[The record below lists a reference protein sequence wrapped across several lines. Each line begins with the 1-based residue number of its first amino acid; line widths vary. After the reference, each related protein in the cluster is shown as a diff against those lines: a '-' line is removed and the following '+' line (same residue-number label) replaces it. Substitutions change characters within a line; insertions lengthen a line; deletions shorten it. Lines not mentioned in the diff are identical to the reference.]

1 MRPDKSA
8 VIACGANNNAA
19 KVFSVESG
27 ARLLSVSDIDP
38 IIAQNPLVVVDTHPQ
53 GTTVCIGSA
62 NGNIHVKN
70 IAIAHEEIRIEGTG
84 GAHQSE
90 DEVTDKLVS

>member
-19 KVFSVESG
+19 KIFSVESG
-27 ARLLSVSDIDP
+27 DMLLSLSDMDP
-38 IIAQNPLVVVDTHPQ
+38 IIAQNPLVVVDILPQ
-53 GTTVCIGSA
+53 GKVVCIGSA

-70 IAIAHEEIRIEGTG
+70 IALTF
-84 GAHQSE
+84 
-90 DEVTDKLVS
+90 EVPEAQKELT